1 MALYRYEAVT
11 PAGQVL
17 QGEMEGEDQA
27 AVVSWLQEAGN
38 IPVRAEPARA
48 KSFISRFSRAL
59 PGSRTIGKRDL
70 ALLTRELSVL
80 LHAGLPLDRALQI
93 IVNLNAGS
101 PIGSLAGSIQ
111 DAVRGGA
118 ALSAALEAHKGTFT
132 RFFVSMVRAAEA
144 SGTLDAQLRQLADY
158 QERSK
163 ALRDTVVSALVYP
176 CILIVVASV
185 SLLIILAYVVPQFS
199 QLFADAG
206 QALPLAT
213 QLVIGVADWLRS
225 YGWLLAI
232 IVVAAGFLLRLQ
244 LANDSVRYR
253 WDSLQL
259 RLPLIGT
266 LVKRIEMARFSRGLG
281 TLLASGVSLLTSMSI
296 VKEILTN
303 RALSESLN
311 VAVDALKDGRGM
323 ADALIAAGMFPAL
336 GLQMLKVGEESGHLD
351 EMLLRAA
358 DIYDREVSVATQ
370 RLLTLLEPILIV
382 GLGVVIAGVIMSLML
397 AIVSINNLPL

>member
-17 QGEMEGEDQA
+17 QGEMEGMDQA
-27 AVVSWLQEAGN
+27 AIITWLQESGH
-38 IPVRAEPARA
+38 IPVRAEPAGA
-48 KSFISRFSRAL
+48 KSFALRFSRSLA
-59 PGSRTIGKRDL
+59 GSRSIGRRDL
-70 ALLTRELSVL
+70 TLLTRELSVL
-80 LHAGLPLDRALQI
+80 LHAGLPLDRALQV
-93 IVNLNAGS
+93 IVDLNAGT
-101 PIGSLAGSIQ
+101 PIGNLAGSVQ
-111 DAVRGGA
+111 EAVRGGA
-118 ALSAALEAHKGTFT
+118 ALSDAVEAHKGTFS

-176 CILIVVASV
+176 CILIGVATV
-185 SLLIILAYVVPQFS
+185 SLLVILAYVVPQFS

-206 QALPLAT
+206 QALPLST
-213 QLVIGVADWLRS
+213 QLVIGAANWLRS
-225 YGWLLAI
+225 YGWLMALAAVGLGI
-232 IVVAAGFLLRLQ
+232 LIRLQ
-244 LANDSVRYR
+244 LANESVRYQ
-253 WDSLQL
+253 WDRLQL
-259 RLPLIGT
+259 RLPLIGA

-281 TLLASGVSLLTSMSI
+281 TLLASGVSLLAGMSI
-296 VKEILTN
+296 VQEIVSN
-303 RALSESLN
+303 RALSASLN

-323 ADALIAAGMFPAL
+323 ADALIAVGLFPAL
-336 GLQMLKVGEESGHLD
+336 GLQMLKVGEESGRID
-351 EMLLRAA
+351 EMLLRTA

-370 RLLTLLEPILIV
+370 RMLTLLEPILIV